1 MLFTNGCRLIVLI
14 GHNWN
19 LSERNTSKKLVIIKC
34 GLLIIQLV
42 SFSGLKQKQEQ
53 IVLVQMMHTILE
65 IHNRLS

>member
-14 GHNWN
+14 EHNWN
-19 LSERNTSKKLVIIKC
+19 LFERNTSQKLVIIKC

-53 IVLVQMMHTILE
+53 VLFFQMMHTILE